1 MTRHEAWSI
10 PGGDARQER
19 PSLMLALRAR
29 WLARRGR
36 PTEEDV
42 PPIST
47 FPGRKA
53 TIVPG
58 QMDIDGR
65 VHVPQVRSRMMR
77 RDAG

>member
-1 MTRHEAWSI
+1 MRHPGGWYI
-10 PGGDARQER
+10 PGSDDRPER
-19 PSLMLALRAR
+19 PSLLLALKAR
-29 WLARRGR
+29 FGARTGR

-53 TIVPG
+53 TIVAG
-58 QMDIDGR
+58 QIDLDGR

-77 RDAG
+77 RDAR